1 MILLPTDPEPLE
13 IELKRT
19 AVIIID
25 MQNAFVSRGGMMEL
39 WGNDITP
46 MQKAIAPIQKV
57 IDVAR
62 AKDCKIIY
70 IAHKYS
76 LDLQDSGI
84 PYSPNWYKEKSLKS
98 YREHPEWRDK
108 LIISGTWGS
117 EIVDE
122 LKPQEEDVVII
133 KLRFSAFSS
142 TTLDKILRANEIK
155 YLIFTGVTANTC
167 VETSIRDAF
176 HHEYF
181 AVLIS
186 DATASS
192 PPSMKEATI
201 ENVVRCFGWVIT
213 ADNFSQALK

>member
-13 IELKRT
+13 IDLKRT
-19 AVIIID
+19 AVIIVD
-25 MQNAFVSRGGMMEL
+25 MQNAFVSRGGMVEL

-46 MQKAIAPIQKV
+46 MQKAIPPTRKV
-57 IDVAR
+57 IDAAR
-62 AKDCKIIY
+62 AKNCKIIY

-76 LDLQDSGI
+76 PDLQDSGI
-84 PYSPNWYKEKSLKS
+84 PDSPNWYKERALKS

-122 LKPQEEDVVII
+122 LKPQMGEMVII
-133 KLRFSAFSS
+133 KLRFSAFSG
-142 TTLDKILRANEIK
+142 TILDKVLRANEIK

-176 HHEYF
+176 HHDYF

-186 DATASS
+186 DATASN
-192 PPSMKEATI
+192 PPSLKDATI
-201 ENVVRCFGWVIT
+201 QNVARCFGWVTT
-213 ADNFSQALK
+213 ADHFAQALK